1 MYGKRTLYSKCY
13 CYHYFFVSLCV
24 HEYIIHVYTHVDIIH
39 GLFLINIQLISTF
52 QNTYIQKYL
61 FVYISREIPLD
72 FDIDYVLTELF
83 KTLRLIKP
91 IISYFTSED
100 NIGVLDHFN
109 WMRPLRSATWLF
121 IFTVVFGYFP
131 QFAWP
136 LCQVLKID
144 PDLFCSGLLLF

>member
-1 MYGKRTLYSKCY
+1 VGRGACTVSAI
-13 CYHYFFVSLCV
+13 FFKLFFSVSLCV
-24 HEYIIHVYTHVDIIH
+24 HEYIIHVYTHVNIIH
-39 GLFLINIQLISTF
+39 GL
-52 QNTYIQKYL
+52 KYTTDIEIPKHIHTKI
-61 FVYISREIPLD
+61 FICIYREIPLD

-136 LCQVLKID
+136 LCQVFI
-144 PDLFCSGLLLF
+144 LFFNQYKMDHVLF